1 MTNGRN
7 SNIKWLKVVINV
19 TLEDKR
25 SINVI
30 KTRRE
35 NRAD

>member
-1 MTNGRN
+1 MTNTRN
-7 SNIKWLKVVINV
+7 SNKKWLKVVINV
-19 TLEDKR
+19 SLEDKR

>member
-1 MTNGRN
+1 MTNTRN
-7 SNIKWLKVVINV
+7 SNKKWLKVVINV

>member
-1 MTNGRN
+1 MTNGGN
-7 SNIKWLKVVINV
+7 SNKKWLKVVINV

>member
-7 SNIKWLKVVINV
+7 SNIKWLKAVINV
-19 TLEDKR
+19 TLDDKR